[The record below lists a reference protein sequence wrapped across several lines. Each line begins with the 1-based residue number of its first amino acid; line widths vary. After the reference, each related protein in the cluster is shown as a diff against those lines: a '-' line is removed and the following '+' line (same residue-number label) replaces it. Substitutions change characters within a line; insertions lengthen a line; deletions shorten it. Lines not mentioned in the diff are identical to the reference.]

1 MVQVQGARARLRGAL
16 QLESIRDDDTTVPLP
31 GTSLADQI
39 AGHGDVVD
47 VNTYLHGWRFH
58 LHLHIHTCQT
68 LLAGTR
74 ARQPSPVAIPFLDT
88 TIACPIEADSCHYL
102 RNGLAYVGR
111 VTV

>member
-16 QLESIRDDDTTVPLP
+16 QVQSIRNDDTTVPL

-47 VNTYLHGWRFH
+47 VNTHLHGWRFH

-74 ARQPSPVAIPFLDT
+74 ARQPSPVAIPVSDFVRRT
-88 TIACPIEADSCHYL
+88 PAERHA
-102 RNGLAYVGR
+102 LAGECMY
-111 VTV
+111 